1 MTGLVSATQSVER
14 MPRHADADE
23 YDAFVATFATNHL
36 YRNRCHRFRQ
46 RFVDRYPD
54 LTEWF
59 AEPLQVRIGRDHKP
73 AAPRTF
79 TDEINAQALAY
90 VLFLGLT
97 GRVAFDWPWLFAVKL
112 AKFWAY
118 AERVG
123 RTDAVAGR
131 KALVAE
137 SSGLGYM
144 TWDGAEWALSRHFL
158 HTGDFDIRNM
168 RAEHLS
174 DLVAAIADFGSGP
187 EGLAFHGSAER
198 HRHIA
203 RSWHVSLHQ
212 LGVLLYHRGQ
222 AAEVPRIAGPP
233 PWAVSHVLPVP
244 MGALITRY
252 VEARSLTDRPGTV
265 EHTRI
270 ALCRFA
276 AWLLETEPGVSNF
289 ERVSRD
295 HIVRY
300 SAVLNAYR
308 TPRGGRPLT
317 ISTKRWHLGAL
328 SGFFRDG
335 ASWEWEGMP
344 AHRVLGAGDLP
355 RMVKA
360 LPRYIPEEQLGP
372 LMTAIRTLE
381 CPYRRAALLIARWS
395 GARRGEIA
403 RLELDCL
410 DRYAD
415 GTARLRIP
423 AGKTKTERSIPIH
436 EEAAEAITCIQ
447 QLRSEAPDRGLADE
461 LTGTLTR
468 YLFVRYGQMMS
479 TTYLFDSGMRIAC
492 TAAGLSGGA
501 TNITAH
507 RFRHTVGTQ
516 LAERGAKLHTI
527 MAMLG
532 HTSADMSLVYAQI
545 SDREVLRDY
554 QAVLG
559 PGATIAGPS
568 AAALRSGVM
577 PASAVDW
584 LKSNFF
590 KTELEL
596 GHCLRLPQEGPCEC
610 DLFLTCAKFVT
621 TPAYA
626 PRLRRRRRLE
636 LELAQDATAKGW
648 QREFERH
655 RCTADRLQGLLA
667 DLGETL
673 EGPEAPDDLHDDR
686 PAPDVGDAPVG
697 RPEPPARRRTP

>member
-1 MTGLVSATQSVER
+1 MTVLANATRVVEII
-14 MPRHADADE
+14 PRHADAAE
-23 YDAFVATFATNHL
+23 YDAFVGTFATNHL

-46 RFVDRYPD
+46 RFVERYPD
-54 LTEWF
+54 LEEWF
-59 AEPLQVRIGRDHKP
+59 AEPLHVRVGRDHQP
-73 AAPRTF
+73 AAPHTF
-79 TDEINAQALAY
+79 TDETNAQALGY
-90 VLFLGLT
+90 LLFLGLT
-97 GRVAFDWPWLFAVKL
+97 GRVTFDWPWLFGVKL

-123 RTDAVAGR
+123 RMDAVAGR
-131 KALVAE
+131 RALGTE
-137 SSGLGYM
+137 SSGLGYC
-144 TWDGAEWALSRHFL
+144 TWDGAEWALKRHFL
-158 HTGDFDIRNM
+158 HSGDFDIRSV

-174 DLVAAIADFGSGP
+174 EISAAVTAFGSSP
-187 EGLAFHGSAER
+187 DGLAFHGSAER

-203 RSWHVSLHQ
+203 QSWRASLHQ

-222 AAEVPRIAGPP
+222 AAEVPRIVGPP
-233 PWAVSHVLPVP
+233 PWAVSHVLPAP
-244 MGALITRY
+244 MGGLITRY
-252 VEARSLTDRPGTV
+252 VDARSLTDRPGTV
-265 EHTRI
+265 EHTRV

-276 AWLLETEPGVSNF
+276 TWLMDIEPGVSNF
-289 ERVSRD
+289 KRVNRD
-295 HIVRY
+295 HIVGY
-300 SAVLNAYR
+300 SAVLDAYR
-308 TPRGGRPLT
+308 KPRGGQPLT
-317 ISTKRWHLGAL
+317 ITTKRWHLAAL

-335 ASWEWEGMP
+335 ASWEWQGMP

-360 LPRYIPEEQLGP
+360 LPRYIPEEQLAP
-372 LMTAIRTLE
+372 LMTAIRALE
-381 CPYRRAALLIARWS
+381 CPYQRTALLIARWS

-403 RLELDCL
+403 RLGLDCL

-423 AGKTKTERSIPIH
+423 AGKTKTERSVPIH
-436 EEAAEAITCIQ
+436 EEAAAAITLVQ
-447 QLRSEAPDRGLADE
+447 RLRAEAPDRGLADE

-479 TTYLFDSGMRIAC
+479 AKYLFDNPMRIAC
-492 TAAGLSGGA
+492 TAAGLPVGDGR
-501 TNITAH
+501 TITAH

-559 PGATIAGPS
+559 PGANIAGPS
-568 AAALRSGVM
+568 AAALRTGVM
-577 PASAVDW
+577 PASAVEW

-596 GHCLRLPQEGPCEC
+596 GHCLRLPEEGPCEC
-610 DLFLTCAKFVT
+610 DLYLTCAKFVT

-636 LELAQDATAKGW
+636 LELAEDAVAKGW
-648 QREFERH
+648 QREVERH
-655 RCTADRLQGLLA
+655 TCTAGRIDRLLGDLDEPLDGAEA
-667 DLGETL
+667 DAVDTETSPL
-673 EGPEAPDDLHDDR
+673 TSPEI
-686 PAPDVGDAPVG
+686 V
-697 RPEPPARRRTP
+697 

>member
-1 MTGLVSATQSVER
+1 MTLPTNATRVVER
-14 MPRHADADE
+14 TPRHADATE
-23 YDAFVATFATNHL
+23 YDAFVASFATNQQ
-36 YRNRCHRFRQ
+36 YRDRCLRFRQ
-46 RFVDRYPD
+46 RFVERYPD
-54 LTEWF
+54 LEEWF
-59 AEPLQVRIGRDHKP
+59 AERLHVRVGRDHRP

-79 TDEINAQALAY
+79 TDETNCQALAY
-90 VLFLGLT
+90 LLYLGLT
-97 GRVAFDWPWLFAVKL
+97 GRVTFDWPWLFAVKL

-118 AERVG
+118 AERAG
-123 RTDAVAGR
+123 RADVVTGR
-131 KALVAE
+131 KALATE
-137 SSGLGYM
+137 SSGLGYR

-158 HTGDFDIRNM
+158 HTGDFDVRNV
-168 RAEHLS
+168 RAQHLS
-174 DLVAAIADFGSGP
+174 EISAAIADFGVGAD
-187 EGLAFHGSAER
+187 GLAFHGSAER
-198 HRHIA
+198 HTHIA

-222 AAEVPRIAGPP
+222 AAEVPRIVGPP
-233 PWAVSHVLPVP
+233 PWAVPHVLPTA
-244 MGALITRY
+244 MGELVTRY

-265 EHTRI
+265 EHTRT

-276 AWLLETEPGVSNF
+276 AWLVDTQPGLSSF
-289 ERVSRD
+289 ERVNRD
-295 HIVRY
+295 HIVSY
-300 SAVLNAYR
+300 SAVLDAYR
-308 TPRGGRPLT
+308 NPRGGRPLT
-317 ISTKRWHLGAL
+317 VSTKRWHLGAL

-360 LPRYIPEEQLGP
+360 LPRYIPEDQLGP
-372 LMTAIRTLE
+372 LMTAIRGLE
-381 CPYRRAALLIARWS
+381 CPYQRAALLIARWS

-423 AGKTKTERSIPIH
+423 AGKTKTERSVPVH
-436 EEAAEAITCIQ
+436 DEAAEAITAIQ
-447 QLRSEAPDRGLADE
+447 RLRSEASDRGLADE
-461 LTGTLTR
+461 LTGALTR
-468 YLFVRYGQMMS
+468 HLFVRYGQLMS

-492 TAAGLSGGA
+492 AAAGLSGGGRK
-501 TNITAH
+501 ITAH

-596 GHCLRLPQEGPCEC
+596 GHCLRLPHEGPCEC
-610 DLFLTCAKFVT
+610 DLYLTCAKFVT

-636 LELAQDATAKGW
+636 LELAEEAVARGW
-648 QREFERH
+648 QREVERH
-655 RCTADRLQGLLA
+655 ACTADRIERLLGDLDEPLDGAEA
-667 DLGETL
+667 DTVDS
-673 EGPEAPDDLHDDR
+673 EAP
-686 PAPDVGDAPVG
+686 PVAT
-697 RPEPPARRRTP
+697 PEIT